1 MYSKYYIIL
10 YSSNLIWFSDIL
22 IGTRSFL
29 FYQIETEND
38 YDIAEITETKPEMED
53 QYVVVVSSIDLCEP
67 KHKDTVLVQPVLNP
81 YYGERTS
88 DISGGNKNVS
98 FVLE

>member
-1 MYSKYYIIL
+1 
-10 YSSNLIWFSDIL
+10 
-22 IGTRSFL
+22 
-29 FYQIETEND
+29 
-38 YDIAEITETKPEMED
+38 MED

>member
-1 MYSKYYIIL
+1 
-10 YSSNLIWFSDIL
+10 
-22 IGTRSFL
+22 
-29 FYQIETEND
+29 
-38 YDIAEITETKPEMED
+38 MED

-88 DISGGNKNVS
+88 DTYGDNRNPYPVLNLEKITVVKNMYYV
-98 FVLE
+98 